1 MIDFVRHYMYSKAER
16 HSLKKKLEKIADQF
30 SFKPK
35 LFFVFGFF
43 LQRVGTVEC
52 NLIEYLCLRLEAMTI
67 QICAWY
73 ITRNFFCLF

>member
-16 HSLKKKLEKIADQF
+16 HSLKKLTNFLLNQNF
-30 SFKPK
+30 
-35 LFFVFGFF
+35 FFVFGFF